1 MRLLIIGASGSIGTH
16 VRGRALAAGMEV
28 VTAGRTGSGHP
39 LRHYHAD
46 LAEDAADKVAA
57 LIDEVA
63 PDVVVNCAGAT
74 SGELDAL
81 VAVNLT
87 GVYTLTKAL
96 LMAETAPRLVH
107 LGSAAEYG
115 RA

>member
-28 VTAGRTGSGHP
+28 VTAGRTASLDA

-46 LAEDAADKVAA
+46 LAEDPADKVAA

-63 PDVVVNCAGAT
+63 PDVVVNCVGAT
-74 SGELDAL
+74 TGDLDAM
-81 VAVNLT
+81 VAVNVT
-87 GVYTLTKAL
+87 GVYTLTKAI
-96 LMAETAPRLVH
+96 LMARAAP
-107 LGSAAEYG
+107 
-115 RA
+115 